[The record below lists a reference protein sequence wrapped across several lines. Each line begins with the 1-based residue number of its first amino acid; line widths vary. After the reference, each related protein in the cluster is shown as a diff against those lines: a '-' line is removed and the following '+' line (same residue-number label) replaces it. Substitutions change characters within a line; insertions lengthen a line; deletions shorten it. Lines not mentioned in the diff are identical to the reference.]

1 MRYSLYV
8 QLKEQRKAI
17 EIQEPSIRGG
27 SWVNRVDTPVPLLCS
42 YSTSRLD
49 VLYFH
54 EAEKSVNESSICE
67 AEQGANHFI
76 CTGPAAD
83 DSTVQMS

>member
-1 MRYSLYV
+1 MRYSLREEV
-8 QLKEQRKAI
+8 KEQRKAI
-17 EIQEPSIRGG
+17 EIQEPS
-27 SWVNRVDTPVPLLCS
+27 WVNRVDIPVPLLLS
-42 YSTSRLD
+42 HSTFRLE

-67 AEQGANHFI
+67 TEQGANHFI